1 MEGGARGVCRGT
13 TGKIKAKKV
22 GGHLARTPRYR
33 GLRPK
38 AETHTV
44 HKALGGQAKWNGG
57 VLCGILDVTGSGEEG
72 EKRTGEEGGRSI
84 KILSVHNTKCQGL

>member
-1 MEGGARGVCRGT
+1 MEGGARGVCRRT

-72 EKRTGEEGGRSI
+72 EKRTGEEGARSI